1 MNTVTDTALAT
12 AEAMAPALI
21 AAAVVA
27 NPQAASIAQMAPIML
42 QLMQTATQLH
52 GVGAMTDD
60 QLAALFANVGAGV
73 AATHAT
79 WSAMNVQAAAPVAVA
94 PAPVAVAVET
104 GV

>member
-12 AEAMAPALI
+12 AEAMAPTLI

-79 WSAMNVQAAAPVAVA
+79 WSAMNAPVAVA
-94 PAPVAVAVET
+94 PAPAAVAVEA
-104 GV
+104 GI